1 MRREESCG
9 AVLYTIE
16 NGKRVYVL
24 IMEANGSYGLPKGH
38 KNSNET
44 DEETALREI
53 KEETGIDATI
63 VKGMKRTIKYPVPL
77 NKSIKE
83 VVYFVA
89 KYENQDLNPMDNN
102 ILCAKKFTLESALSV
117 LKFSQIR
124 DLLVEADYMIDFLGA
139 K

>member
-9 AVLYTIE
+9 AILFTKE
-16 NGKRVYVL
+16 EGKRLYIL

-38 KNSNET
+38 KRISET

-63 VKGMKRTIKYPVPL
+63 IKGMKRTIKYPVPL
-77 NKSIKE
+77 HNSVKE

-89 KYENQDLNPMDNN
+89 KYENQVLAPIDSD
-102 ILCAKKFTLESALSV
+102 ILCAKKFTLEAALSV

-124 DLLVEADYMIDFLGA
+124 DLLVEADYMLDILGE
-139 K
+139 